1 VLYRQ
6 RRLGYKGREFEL
18 VKFRTMLADAEKTG
32 PAWAGQQAS
41 KITPFGNFL
50 RRSHL
55 DEVPQLWNILRGEMS
70 FVGPRPE
77 RPEYYA
83 ILKEE
88 IPLFWM
94 RTLVR
99 PGVTGWA
106 QVTSGYASSVAES
119 REKLERDLFYM
130 RRMSV
135 VLDLKILVK
144 TLGLF
149 LGGRDEKAL

>member
-1 VLYRQ
+1 
-6 RRLGYKGREFEL
+6 
-18 VKFRTMLADAEKTG
+18 
-32 PAWAGQQAS
+32 
-41 KITPFGNFL
+41 
-50 RRSHL
+50 
-55 DEVPQLWNILRGEMS
+55 
-70 FVGPRPE
+70 
-77 RPEYYA
+77 